1 MLHLVIGSPEG
12 VRSVVHTLHMLNYA
26 EQATGRQL
34 IAIPR
39 SRILIT
45 PEQGEVFSQ
54 LRRDRP
60 RLEL

>member
-1 MLHLVIGSPEG
+1 MIGSPEG
-12 VRSVVHTLHMLNYA
+12 VRSVIHTLHMLNYA
-26 EQATGRQL
+26 DQATGRQL

-45 PEQGEVFSQ
+45 LKQGEVFSL

>member
-1 MLHLVIGSPEG
+1 MIGSPEG
-12 VRSVVHTLHMLNYA
+12 VRSVIQTLHMLNYA
-26 EQATGRQL
+26 NQATGRQL

-39 SRILIT
+39 SLILIT